1 MTVEDTWL
9 YLSGLEVYTGV
20 PDKTKNLRIQPKPT
34 IHEEQHLFVYEQ
46 NKFINLWSGMV
57 LDVVNSQDVEG

>member
-1 MTVEDTWL
+1 M
-9 YLSGLEVYTGV
+9 YTGV

-34 IHEEQHLFVYEQ
+34 ILEEQHLFVYEQ
-46 NKFINLWSGMV
+46 DKFVNLWSGMV